1 MNFQVTGTV
10 NICPNSCRHGNREA
24 TGHGD
29 PGIHRQPFSNLRL
42 SIIVDNGD
50 TNTSTLTG
58 GGSGKNRS
66 IFSNCLSAVSVRY
79 AVQSFKRMP
88 IDCTIYSQIVS
99 VPVVELGLGL
109 LVVVL
114 VGGGRDVW

>member
-1 MNFQVTGTV
+1 MARSAVDHY
-10 NICPNSCRHGNREA
+10 SHS
-24 TGHGD
+24 H
-29 PGIHRQPFSNLRL
+29 LR
-42 SIIVDNGD
+42 
-50 TNTSTLTG
+50 G
-58 GGSGKNRS
+58 GGSGKNIS

-109 LVVVL
+109 LVVAL
-114 VGGGRDVW
+114 VCGGGTCGELRPALPSAIVR

>member
-1 MNFQVTGTV
+1 MRRIFS
-10 NICPNSCRHGNREA
+10 ICSPPPLLQGRASARGMS
-24 TGHGD
+24 
-29 PGIHRQPFSNLRL
+29 PQPFEIN
-42 SIIVDNGD
+42 
-50 TNTSTLTG
+50 TLT

-109 LVVVL
+109 LVVAL
-114 VGGGRDVW
+114 VCGGGTCGELRPALPSAIVR